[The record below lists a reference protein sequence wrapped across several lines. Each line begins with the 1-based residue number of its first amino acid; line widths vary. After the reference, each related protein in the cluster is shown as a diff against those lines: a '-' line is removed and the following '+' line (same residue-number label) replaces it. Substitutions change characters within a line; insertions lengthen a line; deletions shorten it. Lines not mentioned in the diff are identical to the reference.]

1 MPARVPPRR
10 SLIRLAGQRLLLAL
24 IRNAK
29 QRALTGTASIAKA
42 RLLEEGVLEG
52 RHAAD
57 ARADQA

>member
-1 MPARVPPRR
+1 
-10 SLIRLAGQRLLLAL
+10 LIRLAGQRLLLAL